1 MLRSGDPGK
10 DRRDQ
15 RISKAV
21 ELDNDISRE
30 EVLREEQ
37 AQKFFDE
44 MQKLRKNLNELKS
57 AGSGDEESS
66 AEPKAETSADTDAD
80 TAAAAAASEM
90 SEAPAETEETESAA
104 VVAEALAQSFAA
116 ADQMTAAE
124 TEPRKGRLPMFRQQ
138 RRQRR
143 KSARRL
149 RPRKRLSPTSSA
161 GRWRHNF
168 RT

>member
-80 TAAAAAASEM
+80 TAAAATASEM

-104 VVAEALAQSFAA
+104 
-116 ADQMTAAE
+116 E
-124 TEPRKGRLPMFRQQ
+124 TE
-138 RRQRR
+138 
-143 KSARRL
+143 
-149 RPRKRLSPTSSA
+149 
-161 GRWRHNF
+161 
-168 RT
+168 